1 MHRECPNT
9 LMIAEESSAFPKLT
23 EPVAFGG
30 LGFDFKWNM
39 GFMNDTLK
47 YFSADAAEKRTM
59 HEKLTFP
66 MVYAFSEK
74 HVLPFS
80 HDEVVHGKFSLINR
94 MKGSYEQKFE
104 QLRLL
109 FAYQLAHPGKKLNFM
124 GNEFGQFI
132 EWDFKKPL
140 DWFLLDY
147 PAHAAMQEFS
157 CALNWFYR
165 GTPAL
170 HREDEGWQG
179 FRWLSAD
186 DCENSVIA
194 FARTNGSDT
203 VAAVFN
209 FLPREH
215 SAYRLN
221 IGALAAELGTAKSRA
236 DGVGFECVFS
246 THMRSA
252 VTVRVKGGKTG
263 RRRKKTLDD
272 AGHTVDELYCEIPL
286 YGYEGA
292 FYRLKRIDKPVL
304 EKTGGTNRKNVS
316 ENRFRKRKDS

>member
-1 MHRECPNT
+1 
-9 LMIAEESSAFPKLT
+9 
-23 EPVAFGG
+23 
-30 LGFDFKWNM
+30 
-39 GFMNDTLK
+39 
-47 YFSADAAEKRTM
+47 
-59 HEKLTFP
+59 
-66 MVYAFSEK
+66 
-74 HVLPFS
+74 
-80 HDEVVHGKFSLINR
+80 

-304 EKTGGTNRKNVS
+304 EKNRGN
-316 ENRFRKRKDS
+316 E

>member
-1 MHRECPNT
+1 
-9 LMIAEESSAFPKLT
+9 
-23 EPVAFGG
+23 
-30 LGFDFKWNM
+30 
-39 GFMNDTLK
+39 
-47 YFSADAAEKRTM
+47 
-59 HEKLTFP
+59 
-66 MVYAFSEK
+66 
-74 HVLPFS
+74 
-80 HDEVVHGKFSLINR
+80 
-94 MKGSYEQKFE
+94 
-104 QLRLL
+104 
-109 FAYQLAHPGKKLNFM
+109 
-124 GNEFGQFI
+124 
-132 EWDFKKPL
+132 
-140 DWFLLDY
+140 
-147 PAHAAMQEFS
+147 MQEFS

-221 IGALAAELGTAKSRA
+221 IGALAAELGTAKSRV

-252 VTVRVKGGKTG
+252 ATVRVKGGKAG
-263 RRRKKTLDD
+263 RRRKKILGE
-272 AGHTVDELYCEIPL
+272 ARHTVDELYCEIPL

-304 EKTGGTNRKNVS
+304 EKNRGN
-316 ENRFRKRKDS
+316 E